1 MVKKTDYLIKNAV
14 ILWNIITMY
23 YYKIFLNW
31 AVFYFNVLI
40 YSCDGK
46 AEFSASLLQSSV
58 SHDPLRSILIG
69 WFDAQ
74 ETFIIDV

>member
-1 MVKKTDYLIKNAV
+1 MFLKKYLMVKKTDYLIKNAV
-14 ILWNIITMY
+14 KTVILWNIITMY
-23 YYKIFLNW
+23 YFLNW
-31 AVFYFNVLI
+31 AVFYLNVLI
-40 YSCDGK
+40 YACNGK

-74 ETFIIDV
+74 